1 MMDYGKEKEYKVR
14 SKRVVKD
21 GVTKEM
27 TITEVENGYI
37 VCVTTT
43 YMDGDEYKMDKKK
56 WISKEDPMPDKKEK
70 KETKEPKSV
79 AEAIKYINF

>member
-1 MMDYGKEKEYKVR
+1 
-14 SKRVVKD
+14 
-21 GVTKEM
+21 M

>member
-1 MMDYGKEKEYKVR
+1 MDYGNDYKVR
-14 SKRVVKD
+14 SKRVTKD
-21 GVTKEM
+21 DVTKEM

-37 VCVTTT
+37 VCVTTS
-43 YMDGDEYKMDKKK
+43 YAEDGEYKQTIKK
-56 WISKEDPMPDKKEK
+56 WISKEDPMPDKKDK